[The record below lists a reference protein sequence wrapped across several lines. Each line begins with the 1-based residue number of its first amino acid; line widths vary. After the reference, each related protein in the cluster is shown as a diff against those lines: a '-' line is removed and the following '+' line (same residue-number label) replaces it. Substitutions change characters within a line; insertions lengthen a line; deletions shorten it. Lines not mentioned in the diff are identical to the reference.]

1 MRGQPF
7 QAAFKGFVRQE
18 FRLESYMTSHR
29 GHRLDVLELLLA
41 HLGDD
46 ALLGLQ
52 ALLSGFCPRLQHN
65 PGWKIAKWRGGG
77 VKVLASA
84 GDCIKLM
91 GNKIN

>member
-1 MRGQPF
+1 MHGQPF

-18 FRLESYMTSHR
+18 FRLESYMTFPE

-46 ALLGLQ
+46 TLTELR

-65 PGWKIAKWRGGG
+65 PGWKLGR
-77 VKVLASA
+77 
-84 GDCIKLM
+84 
-91 GNKIN
+91 

>member
-18 FRLESYMTSHR
+18 FRLESYMTSPR

-46 ALLGLQ
+46 ALPELQ

-65 PGWKIAKWRGGG
+65 PGWKLGKWQNGVEGG
-77 VKVLASA
+77 
-84 GDCIKLM
+84 
-91 GNKIN
+91 